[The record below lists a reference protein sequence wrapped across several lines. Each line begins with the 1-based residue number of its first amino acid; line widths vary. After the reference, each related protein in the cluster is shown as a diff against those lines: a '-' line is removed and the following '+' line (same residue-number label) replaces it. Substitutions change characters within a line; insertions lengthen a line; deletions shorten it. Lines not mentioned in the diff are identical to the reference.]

1 MNIPIRLSL
10 TIATGLFSVAVQAAD
25 EDLRVLLKA
34 LSAQVSE
41 LKQHS
46 DQSDARIRELE
57 TSLGKEREK
66 NRLQTTAPKET
77 PTPIAVSGA
86 EPKKDAK
93 PPVTLGDVKG
103 TFKIPGTDTSL
114 GFGGFVKLD
123 VNFSSVSAG
132 SPNSSSFGDQYLSI
146 PQIPISH
153 QGENS
158 QLVFNA
164 RESRF
169 WLKSFTPSQWGDI
182 NTYVEMDFYGSAGTY
197 TPRLRHAYGSFGNF
211 LAGQT
216 WTTFLNELAIPD
228 TLDNNGSVGMS
239 KFRQPLVRW
248 TQPFKVLNSAFELQL
263 AAESPNSTLWTSSDW
278 TKAMAVTSPYLTY
291 DGLTATGDDRY
302 PDMIARLNY
311 KPSWGNL
318 SLAAMGRQIR
328 NTNNTTG
335 AVREAWGGGVTVA
348 GKVNVFELDNIRF
361 TLNYGN
367 VIGRYSSVNK
377 LEDAALDSTGNLH
390 LVNVHSAVVA
400 YQHWWD
406 KAWRST
412 FAYGFEQADQPDFVT
427 ATMSRQAQ
435 SIHANLLWSPLPQAT
450 VGIEYIYGTRQLIDG
465 LNGNLSR
472 AQFSTRYNF

>member
-1 MNIPIRLSL
+1 VSHL
-10 TIATGLFSVAVQAAD
+10 G
-25 EDLRVLLKA
+25 ED
-34 LSAQVSE
+34 
-41 LKQHS
+41 
-46 DQSDARIRELE
+46 
-57 TSLGKEREK
+57 
-66 NRLQTTAPKET
+66 
-77 PTPIAVSGA
+77 
-86 EPKKDAK
+86 
-93 PPVTLGDVKG
+93 
-103 TFKIPGTDTSL
+103 
-114 GFGGFVKLD
+114 
-123 VNFSSVSAG
+123 
-132 SPNSSSFGDQYLSI
+132 
-146 PQIPISH
+146 
-153 QGENS
+153 S
-158 QLVFNA
+158 QLIFNA

-169 WLKSFTPSQWGDI
+169 WLKSFTPSKWGDI
-182 NTYVEMDFYGSAGTY
+182 NTYVEMDFYGSANTY

-228 TLDNNGSVGMS
+228 TLDNSGSVGMS
-239 KFRQPLVRW
+239 KFRQPLIRW

-263 AAESPNSTLWTSSDW
+263 AAESPNSTLWTPNQW
-278 TKAMAVTSPYLTY
+278 QTVLTPTTTPTQTYLTY
-291 DGLTATGDDRY
+291 DSLTATGDDRY

-328 NTNNTTG
+328 NTDNKTG
-335 AVREAWGGGVTVA
+335 AAREAWGGGVTLA
-348 GKVNVFELDNIRF
+348 GKINVLELDNIRF

-377 LEDAALDSTGNLH
+377 LEDAALDSAGNLH
-390 LVNVHSAVVA
+390 LVNVYSAVVA

-435 SIHANLLWSPLPQAT
+435 SVHANLLWSPLPQAT

-465 LNGNLSR
+465 LNGNISR